1 MPRARTICIGG
12 GPAGLTAAYLLSRR
26 GWPVTVLEADPVHL
40 GGLARTVAHGGYLCD
55 VGGHRF
61 YSKSAEVTRLWREIL
76 GDDLV
81 LRRRKSRIYYR
92 GRFFD
97 YPLRAGNALRNL
109 GPIEAV
115 RCVASWLKA
124 SAFPVSNPR
133 TFEQWVSNR
142 FGRRLFSIF
151 FESYTEKVWG
161 MRCSEISADWAA
173 QRIKDLSLWS
183 ALRNAI
189 FPGGGDRA
197 VATTLIDTFHYPR
210 KGPGMMWER
219 AGREIESRGGGIE
232 MGRRA
237 VRLRR
242 LDRGGWE
249 VASRTAQGDEAAHR
263 ADCVISSVPIRE
275 LIAGIEPV
283 PPPEVSAAAAGLR
296 YRDFLAVGL
305 VVEERRLFDDHWLY
319 IHDPGVK
326 VGRIQNVRSWSPEMV
341 PDSGRNCY
349 VMEYFCFEGDD
360 FWTRGDA
367 GLIACATRELVRL
380 GLARPG
386 DVSDGFVVRQKKAYP
401 VYDPGYAD
409 RVQAIRRFVE
419 TECPGLHLVG
429 RNGMHRYNNQDHAMM
444 TAMLAVENVVAGKPR
459 YDVWKVNQDA
469 EYVEDG
475 DGCSSDAGGRTTPRR
490 VEQ

>member
-92 GRFFD
+92 DRFFD

-133 TFEQWVSNR
+133 T
-142 FGRRLFSIF
+142 L
-151 FESYTEKVWG
+151 
-161 MRCSEISADWAA
+161 DWAA

-319 IHDPGVK
+319 IHDPGV
-326 VGRIQNVRSWSPEMV
+326 NSPWWNPRV
-341 PDSGRNCY
+341 APR
-349 VMEYFCFEGDD
+349 
-360 FWTRGDA
+360 A
-367 GLIACATRELVRL
+367 
-380 GLARPG
+380 ARRPA
-386 DVSDGFVVRQKKAYP
+386 DKA
-401 VYDPGYAD
+401 
-409 RVQAIRRFVE
+409 
-419 TECPGLHLVG
+419 
-429 RNGMHRYNNQDHAMM
+429 
-444 TAMLAVENVVAGKPR
+444 
-459 YDVWKVNQDA
+459 
-469 EYVEDG
+469 
-475 DGCSSDAGGRTTPRR
+475 
-490 VEQ
+490 

>member
-1 MPRARTICIGG
+1 M
-12 GPAGLTAAYLLSRR
+12 
-26 GWPVTVLEADPVHL
+26 TVLEADPVHL
-40 GGLARTVAHGGYLCD
+40 GGLARTVDHDGYLCD

-81 LRRRKSRIYYR
+81 LRRRKSRIY
-92 GRFFD
+92 
-97 YPLRAGNALRNL
+97 
-109 GPIEAV
+109 
-115 RCVASWLKA
+115 
-124 SAFPVSNPR
+124 
-133 TFEQWVSNR
+133 
-142 FGRRLFSIF
+142 
-151 FESYTEKVWG
+151 
-161 MRCSEISADWAA
+161 
-173 QRIKDLSLWS
+173 
-183 ALRNAI
+183 
-189 FPGGGDRA
+189 
-197 VATTLIDTFHYPR
+197 
-210 KGPGMMWER
+210 
-219 AGREIESRGGGIE
+219 
-232 MGRRA
+232 
-237 VRLRR
+237 
-242 LDRGGWE
+242 
-249 VASRTAQGDEAAHR
+249 
-263 ADCVISSVPIRE
+263 
-275 LIAGIEPV
+275 
-283 PPPEVSAAAAGLR
+283 

-341 PDSGRNCY
+341 PDSGRNCC

-409 RVQAIRRFVE
+409 RVRTIRRFVE

-429 RNGMHRYNNQDHAMM
+429 RNGMHRCNNQDHAMM

-475 DGCSSDAGGRTTPRR
+475 DGCSSDAGGRTVPRR